1 MRLIREF
8 GDLQAEIV
16 RLRDAG
22 QLPEALDL
30 IRREG
35 HRFPDQAAYTYLAT
49 MRLSCELGHID
60 EAVRVLGEAIAAGC
74 RYPLPVLQS
83 EQFGALRDLAEFQR
97 LSHHA
102 AMRYDSELGA
112 SQPKLVLRHPSTTPV
127 GALLVLHGNNSSVEQ
142 TAPYWEHAC
151 DLGWTLALARS
162 AEISWSPGL
171 FVWNDAARARSQ
183 ILRHLAEL
191 HASADPR
198 HLPLVLAGFSMGALR
213 GLELAASAGD
223 GMSGVIAVAPYLPR
237 EVSDELARTLSLP
250 TAIIVGERDQEGRP
264 GSETIEG
271 GLRRRDVPVRLDVV
285 SGLGHDYPPDPAERM
300 SAALSLVSGTG

>member
-1 MRLIREF
+1 MTLIREF

-35 HRFPDQAAYTYLAT
+35 HRFPDQAAYTYLAR
-49 MRLSCELGHID
+49 MRLNCELGHID
-60 EAVRVLGEAIAAGC
+60 EAVRVLGEALAAGC

-83 EQFGALRDLAEFQR
+83 EQFGALRDLVEFQR

-112 SQPKLVLRHPSTTPV
+112 SQPQLVLRHPSKTPV

-151 DLGWTLALARS
+151 ELGWTLALAGS

-183 ILRHLAEL
+183 VLQHLAEL
-191 HASADPR
+191 LRSPELR
-198 HLPLVLAGFSMGALR
+198 PSRIVLAGFSMGALR
-213 GLELAASAGD
+213 ALELAASDRERIAG
-223 GMSGVIAVAPYLPR
+223 VVAVGSYLPR
-237 EVSDELARTLSLP
+237 EAAEHLAGALSLP
-250 TAIIVGERDQEGRP
+250 TAITVGERDMEGRP
-264 GSETIEG
+264 GSEMIER
-271 GLRRRDVPVRLDVV
+271 GLRQRGVHVRLDVV
-285 SGLGHDYPPDPAERM
+285 PGLGHDYPPDPAR
-300 SAALSLVSGTG
+300 SLRAALSLFSTQ